1 MQRYIARRLVLSVPT
16 IFGVTVLIFLAMR
29 VIPGD
34 PLDMIQS
41 EGSARKVLS
50 AEELQQARASL
61 GLDKP
66 YYIQYLN
73 WIGDIARGDLGQ
85 SFWRGDKVRDII
97 ARRAPITAE
106 IALMAIVISWLLGVP
121 IGILGAVKPNSW
133 LDVASRL
140 GVILFLAIPSFWL
153 GLLMIASAVLWLNWR
168 PSLTIVYFTDD
179 PIKNLQMTIGPAV
192 VMGVGLAAVVA
203 RVARS
208 STLEVLHE
216 DYVRTA
222 RAKGVPEKSVLM
234 LHVFRNALLPIITV
248 SGLALGGLL
257 GGSVAVE
264 RAFGVP
270 GLGQALVMALN
281 ERDWMVIQNLVL
293 LYGVIFTVLNLLV
306 DISYGWVDPRI
317 RYG

>member
-1 MQRYIARRLVLSVPT
+1 MQRYIARRLLLSVPT
-16 IFGVTVLIFLAMR
+16 IVGVTILIFLAMR

-34 PLDMIQS
+34 PLAMIQA
-41 EGSARKVLS
+41 EGSARRVLS
-50 AEELQQARASL
+50 ADELQQARASL

-66 YYIQYLN
+66 YYLQYLS
-73 WIGDIARGDLGQ
+73 WMGDILRGDLGQ

-106 IALMAIVISWLLGVP
+106 IALIAIAISWLLGVP
-121 IGILGAVKPNSW
+121 IGILGAIRPNSW
-133 LDVASRL
+133 LDVTTRL

-153 GLLMIASAVLWLNWR
+153 GLLLIAGSVLWLNWR

-179 PIKNLQMTIGPAV
+179 PVKNLQMVIGPAI
-192 VMGVGLAAVVA
+192 VMGVGLAAVIA
-203 RVARS
+203 RVARA

-222 RAKGVPEKSVLM
+222 RAKGVPEKLVLM

-293 LYGVIFTVLNLLV
+293 LYGLIFTVLNLV
-306 DISYGWVDPRI
+306 IDISYGWVDPRI

>member
-1 MQRYIARRLVLSVPT
+1 MQRYIARRLALSVPT
-16 IFGVTVLIFLAMR
+16 IFGVTILIFLAMR

-41 EGSARKVLS
+41 EGSSRRVLS

-66 YYIQYLN
+66 YPVQYAE
-73 WIGDIARGDLGQ
+73 WIGAVARGDLGQ

-106 IALMAIVISWLLGVP
+106 IAFLAITISWVVGIP
-121 IGILGAVKPNSW
+121 IGILGAIRPGSW
-133 LDVASRL
+133 LDVLARL

-153 GLLMIASAVLWLNWR
+153 GLLLIAGSVIWLNWR

-179 PIKNLQMTIGPAV
+179 PVRNLQMVIGPAL
-192 VMGVGLAAVVA
+192 VMGIGLAAVVA

-222 RAKGVPEKSVLM
+222 RAKGAPEKVVLM

-293 LYGVIFTVLNLLV
+293 LYGLIFTALNLLV
-306 DISYGWVDPRI
+306 DISYGLVDPRI

>member
-1 MQRYIARRLVLSVPT
+1 MQRYIARRLALSVPT
-16 IFGVTVLIFLAMR
+16 IFGVTILIFLAMR

-41 EGSARKVLS
+41 EGSSRRVLS

-66 YYIQYLN
+66 YPVQYAE
-73 WIGDIARGDLGQ
+73 WIGAVARGDLGQ

-106 IALMAIVISWLLGVP
+106 IAFLAITISWVVGIP
-121 IGILGAVKPNSW
+121 IGILGAIRPGSW
-133 LDVASRL
+133 LDVLARL

-153 GLLMIASAVLWLNWR
+153 GLLLIAGSVIWLNWR

-179 PIKNLQMTIGPAV
+179 PVKNLQMVIGPAL
-192 VMGVGLAAVVA
+192 VMGIGLAAVVA

-222 RAKGVPEKSVLM
+222 RAKGAPEKVVLM

-293 LYGVIFTVLNLLV
+293 LYGLIFTALNLLV
-306 DISYGWVDPRI
+306 DISYGLVDPRI

>member
-1 MQRYIARRLVLSVPT
+1 MQRYIARRLMLSVPT

-66 YYIQYLN
+66 YHIQYLT
-73 WIGDIARGDLGQ
+73 WIGDILRGDLGQ

-106 IALMAIVISWLLGVP
+106 IALMAIVISWLIGVP
-121 IGILGAVKPNSW
+121 VGILGAIRPNSW
-133 LDVASRL
+133 LDVTTRL

-153 GLLMIASAVLWLNWR
+153 GLLLIASAVLWLNWR

-179 PIKNLQMTIGPAV
+179 PIKNLQMVVGPAA
-192 VMGVGLAAVVA
+192 VMGIGLAAVVA

-222 RAKGVPEKSVLM
+222 RAKGVPEKAVLM

-293 LYGVIFTVLNLLV
+293 LYGLIFTILNLLV

>member
-1 MQRYIARRLVLSVPT
+1 MQRYIARRLLLSLPT

-34 PLDMIQS
+34 PLEMIQS
-41 EGSARKVLS
+41 EGSARRVLS
-50 AEELQQARASL
+50 ADELQRARASL

-66 YYIQYLN
+66 YYVQYLN
-73 WIGDIARGDLGQ
+73 WIGSIVRGDLGE

-106 IALMAIVISWLLGVP
+106 IAVLAIMTSWLIGLP
-121 IGILGAVKPNSW
+121 IGVLGAVRPNSW
-133 LDVASRL
+133 VDVSTRL

-153 GLLMIASAVLWLNWR
+153 GLLLIATSVLWFNWR

-179 PIKNLQMTIGPAV
+179 PIKNIQMVVGPVV
-192 VMGVGLAAVVA
+192 VMGIGLAAVIA
-203 RVARS
+203 RVTRS
-208 STLEVLHE
+208 ATLEVLHE
-216 DYVRTA
+216 DFVRTA
-222 RAKGVPEKSVLM
+222 RAKGLPEKVVLA

-270 GLGQALVMALN
+270 GLGQALVMALT

-293 LYGVIFTVLNLLV
+293 LYGLIFTFLNLLV
-306 DISYGWVDPRI
+306 DVSYGWIDPRI
-317 RYG
+317 RYA

>member
-1 MQRYIARRLVLSVPT
+1 MQRYIARRLLLSVPT

-34 PLDMIQS
+34 PLEMIQA
-41 EGSARKVLS
+41 EGSARTVLS
-50 AEELQQARASL
+50 AEQLEQARASL

-66 YYIQYLN
+66 YYVQYLN

-106 IALMAIVISWLLGVP
+106 IAFIAIVISWLLGVP
-121 IGILGAVKPNSW
+121 IGILGAIRPNSW
-133 LDVASRL
+133 MDVVTRL

-153 GLLMIASAVLWLNWR
+153 GLLLIASAVLWLNWR

-179 PIKNLQMTIGPAV
+179 PIKNLQMVIGPAI

-222 RAKGVPEKSVLM
+222 RAKGVPEKAVLM

>member
-1 MQRYIARRLVLSVPT
+1 MQAYIARRLLLTVPT
-16 IFGVTVLIFLAMR
+16 IFGVTILIFLAMR

-34 PLDMIQS
+34 PLAMIQA
-41 EGSARKVLS
+41 EGSGTRILS
-50 AEELQQARASL
+50 AEQLQTARASL

-66 YYIQYLN
+66 YYVQYLE
-73 WIGDIARGDLGQ
+73 WVGAIARGDLGE

-97 ARRAPITAE
+97 ARRAPITAQ
-106 IALMAIVISWLLGVP
+106 IAVMAIVVSWVIGVP
-121 IGILGAVKPNSW
+121 VGVVGAMRPNSR
-133 LDVASRL
+133 LDVMTRL
-140 GVILFLAIPSFWL
+140 TVILFLAIPSFWL
-153 GLLMIASAVLWLNWR
+153 GLLLIAGSVLWLNWR

-179 PIKNLQMTIGPAV
+179 PIKNLQMTIGPAI
-192 VMGVGLAAVVA
+192 VMGIGLAAVIA

-208 STLEVLHE
+208 ATLEVLHE

-222 RAKGVPEKSVLM
+222 RAKGLPDKAVLTI
-234 LHVFRNALLPIITV
+234 HVLRNALLPIITV

-270 GLGQALVMALN
+270 GLGLALVMALA

-293 LYGVIFTVLNLLV
+293 LYGLIFTALNLLV
-306 DISYGWVDPRI
+306 DVSYSWVDPRI